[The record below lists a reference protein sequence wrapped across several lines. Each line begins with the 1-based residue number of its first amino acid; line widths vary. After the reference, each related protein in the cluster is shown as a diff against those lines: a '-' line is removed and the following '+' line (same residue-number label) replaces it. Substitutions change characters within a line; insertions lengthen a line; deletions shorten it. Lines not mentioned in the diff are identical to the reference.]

1 MRQTDKQT
9 DRDRDRD
16 RDICSRD
23 EVCGWEVEGSG
34 AGIRPEKVLRFCCL
48 FLERRRE
55 EGRRGRSRRRLRC
68 LQ

>member
-1 MRQTDKQT
+1 VGWAGGDER

-34 AGIRPEKVLRFCCL
+34 A
-48 FLERRRE
+48 
-55 EGRRGRSRRRLRC
+55 
-68 LQ
+68 